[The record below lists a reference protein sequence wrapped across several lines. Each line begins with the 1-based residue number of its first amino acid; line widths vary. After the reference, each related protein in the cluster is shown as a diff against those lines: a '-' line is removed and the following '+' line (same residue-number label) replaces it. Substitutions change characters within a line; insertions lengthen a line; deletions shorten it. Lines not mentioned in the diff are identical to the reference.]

1 MAKHTLHALRDV
13 VQLLMPDAGKPC
25 IQDDDGVRC
34 LRFDSG
40 ALQSA
45 MRLSEPFA
53 LDLSYTKT
61 MMGFMLFNAEPRH
74 ILLVGL
80 GGGSLSKYCYRR
92 FPNARITTLE
102 IDPDVIALR
111 DEFLI
116 PPDDERFRVVQA
128 DARDWLASAAAQA
141 DVILLDAYDAAG
153 LPDDLCAEPFY
164 SNCWR
169 VLDDQGVL
177 AANYWGGEPDRGVY
191 LERLRAIFDGRVWW
205 SRAPD
210 SDNLIAFAVK
220 NPRFYPQW
228 SRLMAKAQALDK
240 LYALDLVK
248 VVNDLRARPDP
259 DA

>member
-1 MAKHTLHALRDV
+1 MAKPARPALRNV
-13 VQLLMPDAGKPC
+13 VQLLMPDAGKPR
-25 IQDDDGVRC
+25 IVDDEGVRC

-116 PPDDERFRVVQA
+116 PPDDERFRIVQA
-128 DARDWLASAAAQA
+128 DARDWLASTERQA

-169 VLDDQGVL
+169 ALGDQGVL

-191 LERLRAIFDGRVWW
+191 LQRLRAIFDGRVWW
-205 SRAPD
+205 SRAPG
-210 SDNLIAFAVK
+210 SDNLVAFAAK

-228 SRLMAKAQALDK
+228 SRLMSRARALDK
-240 LYALDLVK
+240 LHALGLAQ
-248 VVNDLRARPDP
+248 VVHDMRERPDP